1 MNFNLEQIIKFLQSY
16 GFHLEIVYNDSN
28 YNILIFCL
36 SIFILA
42 FISLLCVINIS
53 IYLLILHFSEHK
65 YVIEVVSKRKL
76 TLKLFNL
83 YKNTRIMFLVF
94 ELVLLIFCTSS
105 IVYICGIVLSAFIKL
120 P

>member
-1 MNFNLEQIIKFLQSY
+1 MNITLEQIIKFLQSY

-28 YNILIFCL
+28 YGILMLCL

-42 FISLLCVINIS
+42 LISLFCVINIS

-65 YVIEVVSKRKL
+65 KVIEIVSKRKL

-83 YKNTRIMFLVF
+83 YRNTRQMFLVS
-94 ELVLLIFCTSS
+94 ELILLIICTSS